1 MPVDANNV
9 RVGHCYAGVDGGC
22 FKVTAI
28 VEGRVHFE
36 ILGGGGAGSS
46 GDEEPA
52 LQEFAG
58 RLREEVPCP
67 EMDQSVPS
75 QAEGE
80 RDAQSTGMDRP
91 LPSQAEGERGQGT
104 A

>member
-1 MPVDANNV
+1 MPVDANSV

-28 VEGRVHFE
+28 VEGRVRFE
-36 ILGGGGAGSS
+36 ILGEGAAGSS
-46 GDEEPA
+46 GGEEPA
-52 LQEFAG
+52 QEFAG
-58 RLREEVPCP
+58 KLREEVPCP
-67 EMDQSVPS
+67 EMDQPVPS

-80 RDAQSTGMDRP
+80 RDARDTGMDRP

-104 A
+104 T